1 MAPTAQVDATELR
14 SGQTVVHIDPA
25 GCGFIDRLTFRG
37 ETILAVDGLPNEQP
51 LMGGSVAL
59 APAGDGTADSLFA
72 HRLAAVLP
80 AKIERITGAG
90 EHFTTYGAY
99 TNGKIAIPFLRQ
111 FRAVPGQDAFAV
123 REAADFRH
131 LPPEYLV
138 AEHVLRLP
146 LVLDDNEHHRLS
158 AFGGRRRVE
167 MFRMDSN
174 DERRRNQSI
183 SSSRAFQPYWDLG
196 GMRQLPGGYQ
206 TWRSNH
212 ADTMAYPI
220 EQDTGAPGW
229 ADFSRPQSGLTVQ
242 VLEPAAA
249 APWALSIDARRG
261 ALSIAAYPASEMPVS
276 GADYGRRDFRFLLV
290 PHASSWPTAHPCE
303 LDLPTYRQF
312 LTWLNRGGGF
322 THLDHVCRELGV
334 AAPEGEKSPEQ
345 MEDLCDRLIL
355 IERVQPSTVLRLLY
369 RGDAWRMS
377 GLVEEVLGRREP
389 RDLAFDRW
397 EKIAREFLARIRQ
410 DGVPTAP

>member
-1 MAPTAQVDATELR
+1 M
-14 SGQTVVHIDPA
+14 HINPD
-25 GCGFIDRLTFRG
+25 GRGFIDRLTFQG
-37 ETILAVDGLPNEQP
+37 TPILAIDAAPDKPP
-51 LMGGSVAL
+51 LVGGSIAL

-72 HRLAAVLP
+72 HRLTTTLP
-80 AKIERITGAG
+80 AKIDRITGTG
-90 EHFTTYGAY
+90 EKFTAYGNY
-99 TNGKIAIPFLRQ
+99 TNGQITIPFLRQ
-111 FRAVPGQDAFAV
+111 FRAVPGQNAWAV
-123 REAADFRH
+123 REAVDFRH
-131 LPPEYLV
+131 LPPKYLV

-146 LVLDDNEHHRLS
+146 LVLPDDEHHRLL

-167 MFRMDSN
+167 MFRMDGN

-196 GMRQLPGGYQ
+196 GVLQLPGGYRL
-206 TWRSNH
+206 WRANH

-229 ADFSRPQSGLTVQ
+229 ADFSRPEFGLTVQ

-249 APWALSIDARRG
+249 APWAIAIDARG
-261 ALSIAAYPASEMPVS
+261 GVLSLAAYPASQVPIS
-276 GADYGRRDFRFLLV
+276 GADYGRRDFRFLLI
-290 PHASSWPTAHPCE
+290 PHTTSWPTARPCE

-312 LTWLNRGGGF
+312 LAWLNRGGGF
-322 THLDHVCRELGV
+322 THLDYVCRELGI

-345 MEDLCDRLIL
+345 LQDLCRRLIL

-377 GLVEEVLGRREP
+377 GVVDETLSRREP
-389 RDLAFDRW
+389 RDLAFEKW
-397 EKIAREFLARIRQ
+397 EKIAEEVLARIRQ
-410 DGVPTAP
+410 NGVPSGKP